1 VRELKSLAIRYAL
14 GLSDGMPGNTPGGEP
29 AFAAPGLAETMA
41 RIESGIIRRALKEA
55 GGNQA
60 EAARRLQ
67 IPRRTLGEK
76 IARLG
81 ILDDSRP

>member
-1 VRELKSLAIRYAL
+1 
-14 GLSDGMPGNTPGGEP
+14 MPGQAAGGEQ
-29 AFAAPGLAETMA
+29 ALAAPGLAETMA
-41 RIESGIIRRALKEA
+41 RIESEIIRRALKEA

-81 ILDDSRP
+81 ILDANQP